1 MVYLPG
7 NEYTSAAYTCRQSLT
22 AYIKSAL
29 AVIAVTNFNLALL
42 YQRCQ

>member
-7 NEYTSAAYTCRQSLT
+7 NEYTPAAYTCHQSLT
-22 AYIKSAL
+22 AYSELAH